1 MKFTQIS
8 SFTQESTQ
16 TSRAANSSGLGG
28 DAVNLT
34 STYKIMDMKAWLV
47 MTSYL
52 YCFRESKPRDDEDD
66 HRIDR
71 VREYELV
78 EPEN

>member
-1 MKFTQIS
+1 
-8 SFTQESTQ
+8 
-16 TSRAANSSGLGG
+16 
-28 DAVNLT
+28 
-34 STYKIMDMKAWLV
+34 MDMKAWLV